1 MKKIYMKWIKAEA
14 KKSGLQEAVLYE
26 EIIKLGIY
34 SYRMIHEDQV
44 IELED
49 E

>member
-1 MKKIYMKWIKAEA
+1 MKWIKAEA
-14 KKSGLQEAVLYE
+14 KKSGLQETFLYE

-34 SYRMIHEDQV
+34 SYKMIHENPV

>member
-1 MKKIYMKWIKAEA
+1 MNKVYIKWLKAEA
-14 KKSGLQEAVLYE
+14 KKSGLQEADLFE

-34 SYRMIHEDQV
+34 SYRMIHENQV